1 MAYEVGPIKNHDFDG
16 YTIDVNTDKAYDNV
30 VNKFRWGGIDK
41 AKSADDIYLDE
52 TVRRMVT
59 TTRSTI
65 LRLATSLYNEGV
77 GAEIYLNNDSAS
89 MDEAQREKIH
99 KFIVDRY
106 TKAQNVLDLMT
117 EKLPEY
123 TSPYGIQI
131 GARLP
136 IFTTDSD
143 WSWTE
148 RTTLRKHRKSC
159 CTR

>member
-30 VNKFRWGGIDK
+30 VSSSAGEASDK
-41 AKSADDIYLDE
+41 LPKSADDIYLDE

-99 KFIVDRY
+99 GNSLSTVTPRSERSRPHDR
-106 TKAQNVLDLMT
+106 
-117 EKLPEY
+117 E
-123 TSPYGIQI
+123 TS
-131 GARLP
+131 
-136 IFTTDSD
+136 
-143 WSWTE
+143 
-148 RTTLRKHRKSC
+148 
-159 CTR
+159 